1 MIPVIIII
9 IRVHKVK
16 ADNKNS
22 TAQHS
27 NKKRNTTQKTQGIYR
42 GSPIN
47 QGTPLFYHTEVG
59 IH

>member
-1 MIPVIIII
+1 M
-9 IRVHKVK
+9 HKVK

-27 NKKRNTTQKTQGIYR
+27 NTKRNTTQKTQGIYR